1 MTGIF
6 DIFDKFKGELKA
18 KINYFFLEAKG
29 MNINVL
35 SLFCTYWPAFPLKK
49 ILFAAFVAQNHA
61 ISGYF
66 CNL

>member
-1 MTGIF
+1 MS
-6 DIFDKFKGELKA
+6 
-18 KINYFFLEAKG
+18 
-29 MNINVL
+29 INVL

-49 ILFAAFVAQNHA
+49 ILFAAFVAKSIAAQNHA